1 MRRVPSAVIIASV
14 GLLVL
19 AQPGVAA
26 GDAPTR
32 SSIPFSTSGVARTT
46 CGFRIDWTA
55 SGTFEV
61 TSFVDQNGAWRA
73 SITRWV
79 GTEIDTNAKTGTS
92 ITGTWRR
99 SISKRPDRRR
109 SWARST
115 SIPSPATATSS
126 WRRGASSST
135 SERVNGSSRPAG
147 PIGRPA
153 TCRRGA
159 RHSRRPRHLSHR
171 CIGGRMGIRRGRVL
185 CAIGGGEDARGTS

>member
-1 MRRVPSAVIIASV
+1 MRRVPSAVIMASL

-32 SSIPFSTSGVARTT
+32 SSIPFSTSGVDRTT

-61 TSFVDQNGAWRA
+61 TSFVDQNGAWWA

-92 ITGTWRR
+92 ITGTWREIDFETSG
-99 SISKRPDRRR
+99 SI
-109 SWARST
+109 A
-115 SIPSPATATSS
+115 
-126 WRRGASSST
+126 
-135 SERVNGSSRPAG
+135 VVG
-147 PIGRPA
+147 PIYLYPVPGYGNVLVETGRFVLDLGTGEWIFA
-153 TCRRGA
+153 A
-159 RHSRRPRHLSHR
+159 
-171 CIGGRMGIRRGRVL
+171 GRTDWETGNVSAW
-185 CAIGGGEDARGTS
+185 CAALA